1 MFSENSI
8 HVFWLL
14 CWVSFNPIHSCYLSV
29 SDEKSVL
36 VDKSVSDEKSVSDD
50 YSVSNEKLVSNENS
64 VSNEN
69 YGPTLA
75 TLVRNQC

>member
-1 MFSENSI
+1 MLSF
-8 HVFWLL
+8 FQPYPLL
-14 CWVSFNPIHSCYLSV
+14 LVTVSV